1 MFTSSVAIIYIEGQK
16 FLEHWKEKAER
27 EVPDERTLTERIES
41 YYYDKSNAMRD
52 FKRLAQFSEDE
63 FYNWFRTTTN
73 PKVISMATALSHI
86 QYGLPSAIT
95 EIRTIEENVLAALRC
110 ISGENKISEI
120 RLRSVLAKEVKGRG
134 PKIPNLPPAPA

>member
-63 FYNWFRTTTN
+63 FYNWFRDDFARTLI
-73 PKVISMATALSHI
+73 ISSDEGDTIPETVVS
-86 QYGLPSAIT
+86 SVFVET
-95 EIRTIEENVLAALRC
+95 EFT
-110 ISGENKISEI
+110 KI
-120 RLRSVLAKEVKGRG
+120 A
-134 PKIPNLPPAPA
+134 